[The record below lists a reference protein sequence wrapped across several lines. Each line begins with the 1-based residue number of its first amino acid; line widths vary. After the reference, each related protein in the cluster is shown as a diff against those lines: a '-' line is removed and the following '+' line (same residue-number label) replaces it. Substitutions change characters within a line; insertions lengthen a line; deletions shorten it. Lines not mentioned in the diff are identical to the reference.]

1 MNKNYTILLFYFLI
15 INLAVAQNERYDF
28 ASSNEPYVNLTQG
41 EPVFFNPNDDWA
53 DFDQLLELDADFGF
67 TVNILGLDGEEMF
80 NFLTPALLV
89 STFDD
94 EADDPVLP
102 FLLPT
107 TTQLQNRGVIPGNA
121 PSQITFQTIG
131 DPGSQI
137 FKLEYRDVGF
147 ANESF
152 LDDPSQDMFTN
163 FQIWIY
169 EGSGCI
175 EYRYGETNITDPDL
189 IYDGDN
195 GSSSGLFRSLSS
207 QLDGDTVLY
216 AIYTT
221 GDAQNPTVFEGE
233 NTAEEAGNEAIG
245 FPGEG
250 VVYSFCPEIEVNTT
264 DLNTELDWEV
274 YPNPTSDILTIK
286 LNEINSAEFR
296 LLSMNGQ
303 TVRTGIINDQDQKI
317 DVSDLSKG
325 IYMLFLLTDEGI
337 ATKRFWKQ

>member
-1 MNKNYTILLFYFLI
+1 MKKIYTIFLFSSIFI
-15 INLAVAQNERYDF
+15 QLAVAQNERYDF
-28 ASSNEPYVNLTQG
+28 SLSIEPYVNLTQG
-41 EPVFFNPNDDWA
+41 EPVFFNPTDDWS
-53 DFDQLLELDADFGF
+53 DFEQLLELDADFGF
-67 TVNILGLDGEEMF
+67 TVNILGLDGEELF
-80 NFLTPALLV
+80 NFLTPALFV

-107 TTQLQNRGVIPGNA
+107 TTQIQNRGVIPGND

-131 DPGSQI
+131 NSGAQI

-152 LDDPSQDMFTN
+152 LDIPSQDMFTN

-175 EYRYGETNITDPDL
+175 EYRYGETSITDPDL

-195 GSSSGLFRSLSS
+195 GSSAGLFRAFGS
-207 QLDGDTVLY
+207 QLEGDTVLY
-216 AIYTT
+216 AIHTI

-233 NTAEEAGNEAIG
+233 NTTEEAGIGVNG
-245 FPGEG
+245 FPAEG
-250 VVYSFCPEIEVNTT
+250 MVYSFCPEIVVNTT
-264 DLNTELDWEV
+264 DLNTTLDWEV

-286 LNEINSAEFR
+286 LEEIPSAQFR

-303 TVRTGIINDQDQKI
+303 TVRTGTINGQDQKI
-317 DVSDLSKG
+317 DVSDLPKG
-325 IYMLFLLTDEGI
+325 IYVLTLLTDEGM